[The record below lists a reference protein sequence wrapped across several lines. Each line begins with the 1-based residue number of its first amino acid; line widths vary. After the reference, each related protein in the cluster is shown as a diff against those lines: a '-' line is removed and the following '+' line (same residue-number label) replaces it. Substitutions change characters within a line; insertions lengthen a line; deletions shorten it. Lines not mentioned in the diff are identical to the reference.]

1 MGAGFRGR
9 GGGGGVHHM
18 SPEEAQAFFGQFFG
32 GSDPF
37 GGPFGGM
44 GGFSHF
50 SSGGG
55 GGGGR
60 IPGVSMRSMNFGGG
74 MDDPFS
80 LMFSQGMGGSG
91 IGQQQQR
98 QRFTGSSSG
107 MGRSE
112 SMPVYSSSQPQYDAI
127 PPGTVVSLRALVNA
141 PERNGDRG
149 VIKNYI
155 PSTGRYLVELEDSNE
170 TMSVKAS
177 NLLQHV
183 HVRLHDIQNQKE
195 LNGKTGTILAWN
207 PNKERYNVYVM
218 ALQKVV
224 SVKPGNVVLEEGTV
238 AQLTGI
244 NSRPELNG
252 KWGTIKEWIRDS
264 NKYDV
269 QLSPQ
274 HVIRIKVE
282 NVRV

>member
-1 MGAGFRGR
+1 
-9 GGGGGVHHM
+9 
-18 SPEEAQAFFGQFFG
+18 
-32 GSDPF
+32 
-37 GGPFGGM
+37 
-44 GGFSHF
+44 
-50 SSGGG
+50 
-55 GGGGR
+55 
-60 IPGVSMRSMNFGGG
+60 
-74 MDDPFS
+74 
-80 LMFSQGMGGSG
+80 
-91 IGQQQQR
+91 
-98 QRFTGSSSG
+98 
-107 MGRSE
+107 
-112 SMPVYSSSQPQYDAI
+112 
-127 PPGTVVSLRALVNA
+127 
-141 PERNGDRG
+141 
-149 VIKNYI
+149 
-155 PSTGRYLVELEDSNE
+155 
-170 TMSVKAS
+170 MSVKAS

-207 PNKERYNVYVM
+207 PSKERYNVYVM

>member
-1 MGAGFRGR
+1 LTSF
-9 GGGGGVHHM
+9 
-18 SPEEAQAFFGQFFG
+18 PKFLLDPI
-32 GSDPF
+32 DPF

-60 IPGVSMRSMNFGGG
+60 MPGVSMRSMNFGGG

-80 LMFSQGMGGSG
+80 LMFSQGMGGSA

-98 QRFTGSSSG
+98 QRFTGSSAG

-155 PSTGRYLVELEDSNE
+155 PSTGRYVC
-170 TMSVKAS
+170 
-177 NLLQHV
+177 
-183 HVRLHDIQNQKE
+183 
-195 LNGKTGTILAWN
+195 
-207 PNKERYNVYVM
+207 
-218 ALQKVV
+218 
-224 SVKPGNVVLEEGTV
+224 
-238 AQLTGI
+238 
-244 NSRPELNG
+244 
-252 KWGTIKEWIRDS
+252 
-264 NKYDV
+264 
-269 QLSPQ
+269 
-274 HVIRIKVE
+274 RIKTCFISLCV
-282 NVRV
+282 NLFSPWCCVFHFFQIFGRARGLQ